1 MKLLKRIGRLIYLLR
16 HPEEAV
22 GDLSPAGPDDPVWDE
37 DLGYSIVWGFGWRDL
52 FKQLK

>member
-1 MKLLKRIGRLIYLLR
+1 MKLLQRVGRLIYLFL

-22 GDLSPAGPDDPVWDE
+22 GDLGPAGPDDPVWNE
-37 DLGYSIVWGFGWRDL
+37 SVGYSMVWGSGWRDL